1 MRQFTKPLVTL
12 NIDIIG
18 NLNIQDKHLSKKDLY
33 LNQSA
38 KASLARS
45 TITVKKILK
54 VSKIL
59 K

>member
-1 MRQFTKPLVTL
+1 MRQFTKPLITL
-12 NIDIIG
+12 NIDAIV
-18 NLNIQDKHLSKKDLY
+18 NLNIQNKHLSKKDLY
-33 LNQSA
+33 LNQSG

-45 TITVKKILK
+45 TLTIKKTLK